1 MSECGEYDN
10 EGFALCVL
18 HLLDR
23 QSWGCVPSKKDQGR
37 FVHFTLIIN
46 LSVLSP
52 LCRKELYIYIYNNS
66 WSTNMDPRNLEKQ
79 SEPEEPRYLDFP
91 HIEHGATR
99 DGQPILNRYSSTLTK
114 GHDFP
119 GAKAM
124 LYAAGVPDEKT
135 LQTAPHVGIASV
147 WWEGNPCN
155 NHLLDLG
162 KVVKDALTKQGM
174 LAWQYSTPGVSDGI
188 TMGGEGM
195 RFSLQSRELI
205 ADNIETVTCAQFH
218 DACVTI
224 PGCDKNM
231 PACVMAMARHN
242 RPSLMIYGG
251 SIMPGYSKLLQKPI
265 NITTCFEAH
274 GAYNFD
280 TLTNPLDSSHTKDEI
295 LTDIEKNACPGAGA
309 CGVSFIDEESLDTL
323 LIHLIG
329 NVYSE
334 QFGDRH

>member
-1 MSECGEYDN
+1 
-10 EGFALCVL
+10 
-18 HLLDR
+18 
-23 QSWGCVPSKKDQGR
+23 
-37 FVHFTLIIN
+37 
-46 LSVLSP
+46 
-52 LCRKELYIYIYNNS
+52 
-66 WSTNMDPRNLEKQ
+66 MDPRNLEKQ

-91 HIEHGATR
+91 HIEHGTTR
-99 DGQPILNRYSSTLTK
+99 DGQPILNKYSSTLTK